1 MDNATNP
8 DWTIPPPAIVF
19 QLLTINRKHAIL
31 HTLGGSEIKIWFY
44 GPGQSIEER
53 KHSSN
58 MEPSLY
64 LSHLT
69 TVALMARTAMKHLA
83 HTADTADNEEYA
95 RQMAISPFRVFKDQQ
110 ELAPGQ
116 GLIALIGPEY
126 YRSQS

>member
-1 MDNATNP
+1 MDNATSP

-44 GPGQSIEER
+44 GPGQSIDEQ
-53 KHSSN
+53 
-58 MEPSLY
+58 PSLN

-83 HTADTADNEEYA
+83 HTADTADNEEYV
-95 RQMAISPFRVFKDQQ
+95 RLMAISPFRVFKDQQ

>member
-8 DWTIPPPAIVF
+8 DWTIPPPVIVF
-19 QLLTINRKHAIL
+19 QLHTLNSEHAIL

-44 GPGQSIEER
+44 GSGQSINEQ
-53 KHSSN
+53 
-58 MEPSLY
+58 PSLN

-69 TVALMARTAMKHLA
+69 TIALLARAAMKHLA
-83 HTADTADNEEYA
+83 HTADTTDNEEYA
-95 RQMAISPFRVFKDQQ
+95 RLMAISPFRVFKDQQ